1 MQQEKGITR
10 KQTPDT
16 KRNKKK
22 QQREG
27 VEYLIQNIVDTEA
40 VRKTTS
46 KIIQLFLKNYKWIH
60 PKNSIKVAQNQNLE
74 LTQL

>member
-22 QQREG
+22 ATKRGGRIPDSEHSRHWSG
-27 VEYLIQNIVDTEA
+27 
-40 VRKTTS
+40 
-46 KIIQLFLKNYKWIH
+46 
-60 PKNSIKVAQNQNLE
+60 
-74 LTQL
+74 